1 VLVGAALEVQI
12 TRHGRVRQTPGQMEQ
27 QWGYQVEARWGA
39 EMRPLWQA
47 QTLVPWRWVELERLE
62 RPEQPVVGAERE
74 LCLLPD
80 GEQ

>member
-1 VLVGAALEVQI
+1 
-12 TRHGRVRQTPGQMEQ
+12 MEQ

-39 EMRPLWQA
+39 EMRPLRQA
-47 QTLVPWRWVELERLE
+47 QTLVPWRWVEPERLE

-74 LCLLPD
+74 LSLLPD